1 MMKLMKNYV
10 KQNNNRDYLNM
21 GNIDVLALIKY
32 LWAAFIPIILKG
44 WSMVD
49 KRFEQTEQRVE
60 ELHKNDSKTNA
71 KIDVLVERSE
81 NQEISLKRV
90 DDSIKRLEDLLH
102 KYILDSKK

>member
-1 MMKLMKNYV
+1 MKNYV
-10 KQNNNRDYLNM
+10 KQNNNKDYLNM

-32 LWAAFIPIILKG
+32 LWAAFIPIIIKG

-81 NQEISLKRV
+81 NQELSLKRV